1 MAFSVSRWYA
11 IIDVL
16 KPLLCAGL
24 RASVTARHSA
34 TRADHENAK
43 RNKYSDHFHGTNTQR
58 AASGQSLPAMIG
70 PIGHVKRWPE
80 IMERTHSL
88 RLFVLNRDADKH
100 VAINDCPRSG
110 ISEPGWADLL
120 MATCG
125 RDLAIRLELS
135 QNPLSACHSRRPR

>member
-1 MAFSVSRWYA
+1 
-11 IIDVL
+11 
-16 KPLLCAGL
+16 
-24 RASVTARHSA
+24 
-34 TRADHENAK
+34 
-43 RNKYSDHFHGTNTQR
+43 
-58 AASGQSLPAMIG
+58 
-70 PIGHVKRWPE
+70 
-80 IMERTHSL
+80 MERTHSL